1 MGAVAKLPFDDE
13 LDEQFG
19 KNMRRHR
26 SHQSPQ
32 RFSIVVEQVTNNNNG
47 GAEVGGCIE
56 LTFVFVL
63 FCFFCSLLFS
73 FVSCVSFVSFVQYA
87 GPKISSQCFT
97 GWFENDQ

>member
-56 LTFVFVL
+56 LTFVIV
-63 FCFFCSLLFS
+63 FFCSLLFS
-73 FVSCVSFVSFVQYA
+73 FVSFVSFVQYA